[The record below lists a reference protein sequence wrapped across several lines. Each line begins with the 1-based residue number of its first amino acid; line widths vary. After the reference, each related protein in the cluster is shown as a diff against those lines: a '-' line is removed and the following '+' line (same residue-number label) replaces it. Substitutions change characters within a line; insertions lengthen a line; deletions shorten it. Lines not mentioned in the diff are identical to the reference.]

1 MRMIVTPHDCS
12 KIFMAAQP
20 NTPET
25 EIKVEDLLRLKRAER
40 PDEQFWNQFDR
51 ELHQRMLSTLVKK
64 DPWYTQVFRG
74 ITGRV
79 AQAGFVATAAAA
91 LAVMVVVRP
100 AMVGIEQESPD
111 HIATNV
117 PAALVD
123 ALPKAIETSSTT
135 IAAVATAGQM
145 DYSIDS
151 ISAREATAADVYRHD
166 FDHDRMEVV
175 ALDRSAYS
183 ADDAASSSFRSTA
196 TMASLAF

>member
-1 MRMIVTPHDCS
+1 MIVTLHDRS
-12 KIFMAAQP
+12 KNFMAAQP

-25 EIKVEDLLRLKRAER
+25 EIKVEDLLRLKRSER

-51 ELHQRMLSTLVKK
+51 ELHQRMLSSLVKK

-74 ITGRV
+74 LTGRI
-79 AQAGFVATAAAA
+79 AQAGAVATAAAA

-100 AMVGIEQESPD
+100 AMVGIEQESPTQL
-111 HIATNV
+111 ASNV

-123 ALPKAIETSSTT
+123 VLPQAIETTSAVV
-135 IAAVATAGQM
+135 AAVGQM

-151 ISAREATAADVYRHD
+151 ISASEATSADVYRHE

-175 ALDRSAYS
+175 AFDRSAYS

>member
-1 MRMIVTPHDCS
+1 MKRQTCSPHGRA
-12 KIFMAAQP
+12 IPYMATQP

-40 PDEQFWNQFDR
+40 PDEAFWNQFDS

-64 DPWYTQVFRG
+64 DPWHIQVLRG
-74 ITGRV
+74 LTGRI
-79 AQAGFVATAAAA
+79 AQAGFVAAAAAA

-100 AMVGIEQESPD
+100 AIVGIEHESP
-111 HIATNV
+111 AQLARTASAL

-123 ALPKAIETSSTT
+123 GLPQSIDS
-135 IAAVATAGQM
+135 AVLASAGAT

-151 ISAREATAADVYRHD
+151 ISAREASATGMYRQE
-166 FDHDRMEVV
+166 FDLDRIEVA
-175 ALDRSAYS
+175 ALDYAAYS